1 MSTNRTAK
9 ADLVVRLRRIEGQIR
24 GIARMV
30 ENDRHC
36 PEVLD
41 QIAAATRALERVG
54 LGVLDAHV
62 QRCLTPAAGADGAPQ
77 ERQLEEVRTA
87 IARFLR
93 TARPP

>member
-9 ADLVVRLRRIEGQIR
+9 ADPIVRLRRIEGQIR

-30 ENDRHC
+30 EDDRRC

-62 QRCLTPAAGADGAPQ
+62 ERCLTPTASADSAPRDQ
-77 ERQLEEVRTA
+77 QLEEVRTA